1 MSNQLPISARTLCQ
15 ALSQVHGLERLS
27 SGELLAL
34 PATGTAHGHVRVL
47 RRMDGRWPLARICY
61 AHPGDPAAAQRLAA
75 QAAAFERAAPAA
87 ATPHLLATVPPTGG
101 VPGGILLVEYVNGQ
115 PPSLPDDLPSIAAAL
130 ARLHD
135 LPVPAPE
142 RIAPMVRHEQ
152 PVLALLAAI
161 EANAGFFDKLTISAQ
176 SRAMLADELN
186 FARNFAAHHAH
197 DPAVITF
204 ALSDT
209 HPGNFLRDRS
219 GKIWFVDLEK
229 AHYGSPA
236 IDLAHSTLPT
246 STLWDPSQS
255 TILTRAQTIAFYRA
269 YGALAP
275 ERMTRLRPVLTPYRR
290 MTWLRTMAF
299 KARWK
304 IQTSTPYD
312 GSDPGQWSDAG
323 LMPKMREHLAGVID
337 RAFQPA
343 AIAQTR
349 HEWLGPDPL
358 DLATLNY

>member
-1 MSNQLPISARTLCQ
+1 MSNRLPISARTLSD
-15 ALSQVHGLERLS
+15 ALSQVHGLEHLS

-34 PATGTAHGHVRVL
+34 PAKGTAHGHVRIL
-47 RRMDGRWPLARICY
+47 RRLDGRWPLARICY
-61 AHPGDPAAAQRLAA
+61 AHTGDPDAAARLET
-75 QAAAFERAAPAA
+75 QATAFQRAAPAG
-87 ATPHLLATVPPTGG
+87 ATPHLLAVVPPSGG
-101 VPGGILLVEYVNGQ
+101 VPGGILLVEYINGSG
-115 PPSLPDDLPSIAAAL
+115 PSLPTDLPLMASAL

-142 RIAPMVRHEQ
+142 RIAPMTRADH
-152 PVLALLAAI
+152 PVMALLAAI
-161 EANAGFFDKLTISAQ
+161 EVNAGFFDRLSISAQ

-186 FARNFAAHHAH
+186 YARRYATQHGGE
-197 DPAVITF
+197 PTELSF
-204 ALSDT
+204 ALADT
-209 HPGNFLRDRS
+209 HPGNFLIDRA

-246 STLWDPSQS
+246 STLWDPAQGVV
-255 TILTRAQTIAFYRA
+255 LTRAQTIAFYRA

-275 ERMTRLRPVLTPYRR
+275 ERMSRLLPVLTPLRR

-299 KARWK
+299 QARWK
-304 IQTSTPYD
+304 VQTTTPYD

-323 LMPKMREHLAGVID
+323 LMPAMREHIAQVTE

-358 DLATLNY
+358 DLGALNY